1 MNKIKVLIV
10 DDSIFM
16 RKALETLLSGE
27 PDIEI
32 VGMAKNGLEAIEM
45 AEQFKPDIIT
55 MDIEMPTMD
64 GITALE
70 RIMKTNPTPVIMVS
84 SLTKEGA
91 DATLKALDLGAV
103 DFMTKDS
110 QSFGGN
116 DIEKGLKDKI
126 RKFAK
131 NKSIVKLLTPQ
142 HTITTTTTT
151 SHTITT
157 PHTTPINPN
166 QSFRIPGAH
175 THTPTASAST
185 ASQSSTISTP
195 FAHGSNIDGSK
206 RVVINKTGI
215 KRVVALGTSTG
226 GPQSL
231 QKVIPLL
238 PADLGVPVV
247 ITQHMPPNFTQS
259 LATRLNALSKV
270 EVVEAQGKEKLE
282 PNVVYIAKG
291 GYHLKFQKV
300 GASVYTELSTEPSN
314 VFNIPGVDVMVDSI
328 AEIYGKECLGVIMT
342 GMGSDGCKGLK
353 NLKSMGGTIIAQN
366 EPSCIVYG
374 MPRAVVDAGIADEI
388 VPLDEIA
395 ARITYHVK

>member
-16 RKALETLLSGE
+16 RKALESLLSGE

-32 VGMAKNGLEAIEM
+32 VGLAKNGKEGVEM
-45 AEQFKPDIIT
+45 AEQFHPDVIT

-70 RIMKTNPTPVIMVS
+70 LIMKKNPTPVIMVS

-110 QSFGGN
+110 QSFGGA
-116 DIEKGLKDKI
+116 DIERGLKDKI

-131 NKSIVKLLTPQ
+131 NKNVVRLLT
-142 HTITTTTTT
+142 H
-151 SHTITT
+151 
-157 PHTTPINPN
+157 
-166 QSFRIPGAH
+166 
-175 THTPTASAST
+175 SAP
-185 ASQSSTISTP
+185 SQSQQVPSYKLSGTFATQAPHVSTP
-195 FAHGSNIDGSK
+195 FAHSAQGGNTDGSK

-231 QKVIPLL
+231 QRVIPLL

-247 ITQHMPPNFTQS
+247 VTQHMPPNFTQS
-259 LATRLNALSKV
+259 LASRLNTLSKV

-291 GYHLKFQKV
+291 GYHLKFKKV
-300 GASVYTELSTEPSN
+300 GPSVYTELSTEPSN

-328 AEIYGKECLGVIMT
+328 AELYGKECLGVIMT
-342 GMGSDGCKGLK
+342 GMGSDGCKGLT
-353 NLKSMGGTIIAQN
+353 NLKRMGGTIIAQN

-374 MPRAVVDAGIADEI
+374 MPRAVVEAGIADEI

-395 ARITYHVK
+395 ARIAYHVK

>member
-70 RIMKTNPTPVIMVS
+70 RIMKSNPTPVIMVS

-110 QSFGGN
+110 QSFGGT

-131 NKSIVKLLTPQ
+131 NKSLVKLLT
-142 HTITTTTTT
+142 T
-151 SHTITT
+151 SSTS
-157 PHTTPINPN
+157 NFNSN
-166 QSFRIPGAH
+166 QSFRIPG
-175 THTPTASAST
+175 THSHPTGV
-185 ASQSSTISTP
+185 STP
-195 FAHGSNIDGSK
+195 FAHPSHVDGSK

-247 ITQHMPPNFTQS
+247 VTQHMPPNFTQS
-259 LATRLNALSKV
+259 LATRLNTLSKV

-353 NLKSMGGTIIAQN
+353 NLKNMGGTIIAQN

-388 VPLDEIA
+388 VPLEEIA

>member
-1 MNKIKVLIV
+1 MNKIKVLVV

-16 RKALETLLSGE
+16 RKALESLLSGE
-27 PDIEI
+27 SDIEI
-32 VGMAKNGLEAIEM
+32 VGLAKNGKEGVEM
-45 AEQFKPDIIT
+45 AEQFHPDVIT

-70 RIMKTNPTPVIMVS
+70 LIMKKNPTPVIMVS

-110 QSFGGN
+110 QSFGGA

-131 NKSIVKLLTPQ
+131 NKGVVRLFTHSAS
-142 HTITTTTTT
+142 
-151 SHTITT
+151 SHTQAPSYKLSGTFAAQT
-157 PHTTPINPN
+157 PHV
-166 QSFRIPGAH
+166 
-175 THTPTASAST
+175 
-185 ASQSSTISTP
+185 STP
-195 FAHGSNIDGSK
+195 FAHGAQNGNVDGSK
-206 RVVINKTGI
+206 RVIINKTGI

-231 QKVIPLL
+231 QRVIPLL

-247 ITQHMPPNFTQS
+247 VTQHMPPNFTQS
-259 LATRLNALSKV
+259 LASRLNTLSKV

-291 GYHLKFQKV
+291 GYHLKFKKV
-300 GASVYTELSTEPSN
+300 GPSVYTELSTEPSN

-328 AEIYGKECLGVIMT
+328 TELYGKECLGVIMT
-342 GMGSDGCKGLK
+342 GMGSDGCKGLT
-353 NLKSMGGTIIAQN
+353 NLKKIGGTIIAQN
-366 EPSCIVYG
+366 EPTCIVYG
-374 MPRAVVDAGIADEI
+374 MPRAVVEAGIADEI

-395 ARITYHVK
+395 ARIAYHVK

>member
-16 RKALETLLSGE
+16 RKALESLLSGE

-32 VGMAKNGLEAIEM
+32 VGLAKNGKEGVDM
-45 AEQFKPDIIT
+45 AAQFHPDVIT

-64 GITALE
+64 GIKALE
-70 RIMKTNPTPVIMVS
+70 LIMKNNPTPVIMVS

-110 QSFGGN
+110 QSFGGA
-116 DIEKGLKDKI
+116 DIERGLKDKI
-126 RKFAK
+126 RKFAR
-131 NKSIVKLLTPQ
+131 NKSVVRLLTHSASSHPQ
-142 HTITTTTTT
+142 QAPSYRLSGSLGTQT
-151 SHTITT
+151 SHV
-157 PHTTPINPN
+157 
-166 QSFRIPGAH
+166 A
-175 THTPTASAST
+175 
-185 ASQSSTISTP
+185 TP
-195 FAHGSNIDGSK
+195 FAHGAQGGNTDGSK
-206 RVVINKTGI
+206 RVIINKTGI

-231 QKVIPLL
+231 QRVIPLL

-247 ITQHMPPNFTQS
+247 VTQHMPPNFTQS
-259 LATRLNALSKV
+259 LASRLNTLSKV

-291 GYHLKFQKV
+291 GYHLKFKKV
-300 GASVYTELSTEPSN
+300 GPSVYTELSTEPSN

-328 AEIYGKECLGVIMT
+328 AELYGKECLGVIMT
-342 GMGSDGCKGLK
+342 GMGSDGCKGLT
-353 NLKSMGGTIIAQN
+353 NLKRIGGTIIAQN

-374 MPRAVVDAGIADEI
+374 MPRAVVEAGIADEI

>member
-1 MNKIKVLIV
+1 MNKIKILIV

-16 RKALETLLSGE
+16 RKALESLLSGGA
-27 PDIEI
+27 DIEI
-32 VGMAKNGLEAIEM
+32 VGMAKNGQEAVSM
-45 AEQFKPDIIT
+45 AAQLKPDIIT
-55 MDIEMPTMD
+55 MDIEMPVMD
-64 GITALE
+64 GIAALE
-70 RIMKTNPTPVIMVS
+70 QIMKTNPTPVIMVS

-91 DATLKALDLGAV
+91 DATLRALDLGAV

-110 QSFGGN
+110 QSFGGT
-116 DIEKGLKDKI
+116 DIEKGLKEKI
-126 RKFAK
+126 RRFAR
-131 NKSIVKLLTPQ
+131 NKGMMRLLT
-142 HTITTTTTT
+142 
-151 SHTITT
+151 
-157 PHTTPINPN
+157 
-166 QSFRIPGAH
+166 
-175 THTPTASAST
+175 TPTSTYTSTATPSFKLQSTAQQSASQPSV
-185 ASQSSTISTP
+185 ATP
-195 FAHGSNIDGSK
+195 FAHSAHVDGSK
-206 RVVINKTGI
+206 RVVVNKTGI

-259 LATRLNALSKV
+259 LAARLNTLSKL
-270 EVVEAQGKEKLE
+270 EVIEAQGKEKLE

-291 GYHLKFQKV
+291 GYHLKFKKV
-300 GASVYTELSTEPSN
+300 GTSVYTELSTEPSN

-342 GMGSDGCKGLK
+342 GMGSDGCKGLQG
-353 NLKSMGGTIIAQN
+353 LKKIGGTIIAQN

-395 ARITYHVK
+395 ARIAYHVK

>member
-16 RKALETLLSGE
+16 RKALESLLSGE

-32 VGMAKNGLEAIEM
+32 VGLAKNGKEGVEM
-45 AEQFKPDIIT
+45 AEQFHPDVIT

-70 RIMKTNPTPVIMVS
+70 LIMKKNPTPVIMVS

-110 QSFGGN
+110 QSFGGA
-116 DIEKGLKDKI
+116 DIERGLKDKI

-131 NKSIVKLLTPQ
+131 NKSIVRLLT
-142 HTITTTTTT
+142 H
-151 SHTITT
+151 
-157 PHTTPINPN
+157 
-166 QSFRIPGAH
+166 
-175 THTPTASAST
+175 SAS
-185 ASQSSTISTP
+185 SQSQQVSSYKLSGTFATQAPHVSTP
-195 FAHGSNIDGSK
+195 FAHGAQGGNTDGSK

-231 QKVIPLL
+231 QRVIPLL

-247 ITQHMPPNFTQS
+247 VTQHMPPNFTQS
-259 LATRLNALSKV
+259 LASRLNTLSKV

-291 GYHLKFQKV
+291 GYHLKFKKV
-300 GASVYTELSTEPSN
+300 GPSVYTELSTEPSN

-328 AEIYGKECLGVIMT
+328 AELYGKECLGVIMT
-342 GMGSDGCKGLK
+342 GMGSDGCKGLT
-353 NLKSMGGTIIAQN
+353 NLKRMGGTIIAQN

-374 MPRAVVDAGIADEI
+374 MPRAVVEAGIADEI

-395 ARITYHVK
+395 ARIAYHVK

>member
-16 RKALETLLSGE
+16 RKALESLLSHE

-32 VGMAKNGLEAIEM
+32 VGLAKNGKEAVEM
-45 AEQFKPDIIT
+45 AEQFHPDVIT

-70 RIMKTNPTPVIMVS
+70 IIMKNNPTPVIMVS

-110 QSFGGN
+110 QSFGGA
-116 DIEKGLKDKI
+116 DIERGLKDKI

-131 NKSIVKLLTPQ
+131 NKGVVRLLT
-142 HTITTTTTT
+142 H
-151 SHTITT
+151 
-157 PHTTPINPN
+157 
-166 QSFRIPGAH
+166 
-175 THTPTASAST
+175 SAS
-185 ASQSSTISTP
+185 SQPQQQTSSYRLSGSFAAQAPHVSTP
-195 FAHGSNIDGSK
+195 FAHGAQNGNIDGSK
-206 RVVINKTGI
+206 RVVVNKTGI

-231 QKVIPLL
+231 QRVIPLL

-247 ITQHMPPNFTQS
+247 VTQHMPPNFTQS
-259 LATRLNALSKV
+259 LASRLNTLSKV

-291 GYHLKFQKV
+291 GYHLKFKKV
-300 GASVYTELSTEPSN
+300 GPSVYTELSTEPSN

-328 AEIYGKECLGVIMT
+328 AELYGKECLGVIMT
-342 GMGSDGCKGLK
+342 GMGSDGCKGLT
-353 NLKSMGGTIIAQN
+353 NLKRMGGTIIAQN

-374 MPRAVVDAGIADEI
+374 MPRAVVEAGIADEI

-395 ARITYHVK
+395 ARIAYHVK

>member
-16 RKALETLLSGE
+16 RKALESLLSGE

-32 VGMAKNGLEAIEM
+32 VGLDKNGKEGVEM
-45 AEQFKPDIIT
+45 AEQFHPDVIT

-70 RIMKTNPTPVIMVS
+70 LIMKKNPTPVIMVS

-110 QSFGGN
+110 QSFGGA
-116 DIEKGLKDKI
+116 DIERGLKDKI

-131 NKSIVKLLTPQ
+131 NKSIVRLLTL
-142 HTITTTTTT
+142 
-151 SHTITT
+151 
-157 PHTTPINPN
+157 
-166 QSFRIPGAH
+166 
-175 THTPTASAST
+175 SAP
-185 ASQSSTISTP
+185 SQSQQVPSYKLSGTFTTQAPHVATP
-195 FAHGSNIDGSK
+195 FAHGAQGGNTDGSK

-231 QKVIPLL
+231 QRVIPLL

-247 ITQHMPPNFTQS
+247 VTQHMPPNFTQS
-259 LATRLNALSKV
+259 LASRLNTLSKV

-291 GYHLKFQKV
+291 GYHLKFKKV
-300 GASVYTELSTEPSN
+300 GPSVYTELSTEPSN

-328 AEIYGKECLGVIMT
+328 AELYGKECLGVIMT
-342 GMGSDGCKGLK
+342 GMGSDGCKGLT
-353 NLKSMGGTIIAQN
+353 NLKRMGGTIIAQN

-374 MPRAVVDAGIADEI
+374 MPRAVVEAGIADEI

-395 ARITYHVK
+395 ARIAYHVK

>member
-70 RIMKTNPTPVIMVS
+70 RIMKSNPTPVIMVS

-110 QSFGGN
+110 QSFGGT

-131 NKSIVKLLTPQ
+131 NKSLVKLLTPSS
-142 HTITTTTTT
+142 T
-151 SHTITT
+151 S
-157 PHTTPINPN
+157 NFNSN
-166 QSFRIPGAH
+166 QSFRISGAH
-175 THTPTASAST
+175 SHPTSV
-185 ASQSSTISTP
+185 STP
-195 FAHGSNIDGSK
+195 FAHSSNVDGSK

-247 ITQHMPPNFTQS
+247 VTQHMPPNFTQS
-259 LATRLNALSKV
+259 LATRLNTLSKV

-353 NLKSMGGTIIAQN
+353 NLKNMGGTIIAQN

-388 VPLDEIA
+388 VPLEEIA

>member
-16 RKALETLLSGE
+16 RKALESLLSHE

-32 VGMAKNGLEAIEM
+32 VGLAKNGKEAVEM
-45 AEQFKPDIIT
+45 AEQFHPDVIT

-70 RIMKTNPTPVIMVS
+70 IIMKNNPTPVIMVS

-110 QSFGGN
+110 QSFGGA
-116 DIEKGLKDKI
+116 DIERGLKDKI

-131 NKSIVKLLTPQ
+131 NKGVVRLLTHSVSSQPQ
-142 HTITTTTTT
+142 QQ
-151 SHTITT
+151 T
-157 PHTTPINPN
+157 PSYRLSG
-166 QSFRIPGAH
+166 SFATQAPH
-175 THTPTASAST
+175 V
-185 ASQSSTISTP
+185 STP
-195 FAHGSNIDGSK
+195 FAHGAQNGNIDGSK
-206 RVVINKTGI
+206 RVVVNKTGI

-231 QKVIPLL
+231 QRVIPLL

-247 ITQHMPPNFTQS
+247 VTQHMPPNFTQS
-259 LATRLNALSKV
+259 LASRLNTLSKV

-291 GYHLKFQKV
+291 GYHLKFKKV
-300 GASVYTELSTEPSN
+300 GPSVYTELSTEPSN

-328 AEIYGKECLGVIMT
+328 AELYGKECLGVIMT
-342 GMGSDGCKGLK
+342 GMGSDGCKGLT
-353 NLKSMGGTIIAQN
+353 NLKRMGGTIIAQN

-374 MPRAVVDAGIADEI
+374 MPRAVVEAGIADEI

-395 ARITYHVK
+395 ARIAYHVK

>member
-16 RKALETLLSGE
+16 RKALESLLSGE
-27 PDIEI
+27 SDIEI
-32 VGMAKNGLEAIEM
+32 VGLAKNGKEGVEM
-45 AEQFKPDIIT
+45 AAQFHPDVIT

-70 RIMKTNPTPVIMVS
+70 LIMKNNPTPVIMVS

-110 QSFGGN
+110 QSFGGA
-116 DIEKGLKDKI
+116 DIERGLKDKI

-131 NKSIVKLLTPQ
+131 NKGVVRLLTHSISSQPQ
-142 HTITTTTTT
+142 QQ
-151 SHTITT
+151 T
-157 PHTTPINPN
+157 PSYRLSGT
-166 QSFRIPGAH
+166 F
-175 THTPTASAST
+175 
-185 ASQSSTISTP
+185 ASQHPHVSTP
-195 FAHGSNIDGSK
+195 FAHNAQNGNIDGSK

-231 QKVIPLL
+231 QRVIPLL
-238 PADLGVPVV
+238 PADLGIPVV
-247 ITQHMPPNFTQS
+247 VTQHMPPNFTQS
-259 LATRLNALSKV
+259 LASRLNTLSKV

-291 GYHLKFQKV
+291 GYHLKFKKV
-300 GASVYTELSTEPSN
+300 GPSVYTELSTEPSN

-328 AEIYGKECLGVIMT
+328 AELYGKECLGVIMT
-342 GMGSDGCKGLK
+342 GMGSDGCKGLT
-353 NLKSMGGTIIAQN
+353 NLKKMGGTIIAQN

-374 MPRAVVDAGIADEI
+374 MPRAVVEAGIADEI

-395 ARITYHVK
+395 ARIAYHVK

>member
-70 RIMKTNPTPVIMVS
+70 RIMKSSPTPVIMVS

-110 QSFGGN
+110 QSFGGT

-131 NKSIVKLLTPQ
+131 NKSLVKLLTPSS
-142 HTITTTTTT
+142 T
-151 SHTITT
+151 S
-157 PHTTPINPN
+157 NFNSN

-175 THTPTASAST
+175 SHPTSV
-185 ASQSSTISTP
+185 STP
-195 FAHGSNIDGSK
+195 FAHSSHVDGSK

-231 QKVIPLL
+231 QKVIPLF

-247 ITQHMPPNFTQS
+247 VTQHMPPNFTQS
-259 LATRLNALSKV
+259 LATRLNTLSKV

-353 NLKSMGGTIIAQN
+353 NLKNMGGTIIAQN

-388 VPLDEIA
+388 VPLEEIA

>member
-70 RIMKTNPTPVIMVS
+70 RIMKSNPTPVIMVS

-110 QSFGGN
+110 QSFGGT

-126 RKFAK
+126 RKFAR
-131 NKSIVKLLTPQ
+131 NKSLVKLLTPSS
-142 HTITTTTTT
+142 T
-151 SHTITT
+151 S
-157 PHTTPINPN
+157 NFNSN
-166 QSFRIPGAH
+166 QSFRIPGSH
-175 THTPTASAST
+175 SQPTGV
-185 ASQSSTISTP
+185 STP
-195 FAHGSNIDGSK
+195 FAHSSHVDGSK

-247 ITQHMPPNFTQS
+247 VTQHMPPNFTQS
-259 LATRLNALSKV
+259 LATRLNTLSKV

-353 NLKSMGGTIIAQN
+353 NLKNMGGTIIAQN

-388 VPLDEIA
+388 VPLEEIA

>member
-70 RIMKTNPTPVIMVS
+70 RIMKSNPTPVIMVS

-110 QSFGGN
+110 QSFGGT

-131 NKSIVKLLTPQ
+131 NKSLVKLLT
-142 HTITTTTTT
+142 T
-151 SHTITT
+151 SSTS
-157 PHTTPINPN
+157 NFNSN

-175 THTPTASAST
+175 SHPTSV
-185 ASQSSTISTP
+185 STP
-195 FAHGSNIDGSK
+195 FAHSSNVDGSK

-247 ITQHMPPNFTQS
+247 VTQHMPPNFTQS
-259 LATRLNALSKV
+259 LATRLNTLSKV

-353 NLKSMGGTIIAQN
+353 NLKNMGGTIIAQN

-388 VPLDEIA
+388 VPLEEIA
-395 ARITYHVK
+395 SRITYHVK

>member
-16 RKALETLLSGE
+16 RKALESLLSGE

-32 VGMAKNGLEAIEM
+32 VGLAKNGKEGVDM
-45 AEQFKPDIIT
+45 AAQFHPDVIT

-70 RIMKTNPTPVIMVS
+70 IIMKNNPTPVIMVS

-110 QSFGGN
+110 QSFGGA
-116 DIEKGLKDKI
+116 DIERGLKDKI

-131 NKSIVKLLTPQ
+131 NKGVVRLLTHSASSQPQQQTPSYRLSGSFATQPQ
-142 HTITTTTTT
+142 HV
-151 SHTITT
+151 
-157 PHTTPINPN
+157 
-166 QSFRIPGAH
+166 
-175 THTPTASAST
+175 
-185 ASQSSTISTP
+185 STP
-195 FAHGSNIDGSK
+195 FAHGAQNGNIDGSK

-231 QKVIPLL
+231 QRVIPLL

-247 ITQHMPPNFTQS
+247 VTQHMPPNFTQS
-259 LATRLNALSKV
+259 LASRLNTLSKV

-291 GYHLKFQKV
+291 GYHLKFKKV
-300 GASVYTELSTEPSN
+300 GPSVYTELSTEPSN

-328 AEIYGKECLGVIMT
+328 AELYGKECLGVIMT
-342 GMGSDGCKGLK
+342 GMGSDGCKGLT
-353 NLKSMGGTIIAQN
+353 NLKRMGGTIIAQN

-374 MPRAVVDAGIADEI
+374 MPRAVVEAGIADEI

-395 ARITYHVK
+395 ARIAYHVK

>member
-70 RIMKTNPTPVIMVS
+70 RIMKSSPTPVIMVS

-110 QSFGGN
+110 QSFGGT

-131 NKSIVKLLTPQ
+131 NKSLVKLLTPSS
-142 HTITTTTTT
+142 T
-151 SHTITT
+151 S
-157 PHTTPINPN
+157 NFNSN

-175 THTPTASAST
+175 SHPTSV
-185 ASQSSTISTP
+185 STP
-195 FAHGSNIDGSK
+195 FAHSSNVDGSK

-247 ITQHMPPNFTQS
+247 VTQHMPPNFTQS
-259 LATRLNALSKV
+259 LATRLNTLSKV

-353 NLKSMGGTIIAQN
+353 NLKNMGGTIIAQN

-388 VPLDEIA
+388 VPLEEIA

>member
-70 RIMKTNPTPVIMVS
+70 RIMKSNPTPVIMVS

-110 QSFGGN
+110 QSFGGT

-131 NKSIVKLLTPQ
+131 NKSLVKLLTPSS
-142 HTITTTTTT
+142 T
-151 SHTITT
+151 S
-157 PHTTPINPN
+157 NFNSN

-175 THTPTASAST
+175 SHPTSV
-185 ASQSSTISTP
+185 STP
-195 FAHGSNIDGSK
+195 FAHSSNVDGSK

-247 ITQHMPPNFTQS
+247 VTQHMPPNFTQS
-259 LATRLNALSKV
+259 LATRLNTLSKV

-353 NLKSMGGTIIAQN
+353 NLKNMGGTIIAQN

-388 VPLDEIA
+388 VPLEEIA

>member
-1 MNKIKVLIV
+1 MNKIKILIV

-27 PDIEI
+27 PDMEI

-45 AEQFKPDIIT
+45 AEQFKPDVIT

-70 RIMKTNPTPVIMVS
+70 RIMKSNPTPVIMVS

-110 QSFGGN
+110 QSFGGA

-131 NKSIVKLLTPQ
+131 NKGLVRLLTHAAPSAA
-142 HTITTTTTT
+142 T
-151 SHTITT
+151 SSQPFKIPAAT
-157 PHTTPINPN
+157 PHIHTTNI
-166 QSFRIPGAH
+166 A
-175 THTPTASAST
+175 
-185 ASQSSTISTP
+185 TP
-195 FAHGSNIDGSK
+195 FAHATHADGTT
-206 RVVINKTGI
+206 RVVVNKTGI
-215 KRVVALGTSTG
+215 KKVVALGTSTG

-259 LATRLNALSKV
+259 LATRLNTLSKV

-291 GYHLKFQKV
+291 GFHLKFQKV
-300 GASVYTELSTEPSN
+300 GASVYTELSTEPSD
-314 VFNIPGVDVMVDSI
+314 VFNIPGVDIMVDSI

-353 NLKSMGGTIIAQN
+353 NLKNMGGTIIAQN

>member
-16 RKALETLLSGE
+16 RKALESLLSGE

-32 VGMAKNGLEAIEM
+32 VGLAKNGKEAVEM
-45 AEQFKPDIIT
+45 AEQFHPDVIT

-70 RIMKTNPTPVIMVS
+70 LIMKKNPTPVIMVS

-110 QSFGGN
+110 QSFGGA
-116 DIEKGLKDKI
+116 DIERGLKDKI

-131 NKSIVKLLTPQ
+131 NKSIVRLLT
-142 HTITTTTTT
+142 H
-151 SHTITT
+151 
-157 PHTTPINPN
+157 
-166 QSFRIPGAH
+166 
-175 THTPTASAST
+175 SAP
-185 ASQSSTISTP
+185 SQSQQVPSYKLSGTFATQAPHVSTP
-195 FAHGSNIDGSK
+195 FAHGAQGGNTDGSK

-231 QKVIPLL
+231 QRVIPLL

-247 ITQHMPPNFTQS
+247 VTQHMPPNFTQS
-259 LATRLNALSKV
+259 LASRLNTLSKV

-291 GYHLKFQKV
+291 GYHLKFKKV
-300 GASVYTELSTEPSN
+300 GPSVYTELSTEPSN

-328 AEIYGKECLGVIMT
+328 AELYGKECLGVIMT
-342 GMGSDGCKGLK
+342 GMGSDGCKGLT
-353 NLKSMGGTIIAQN
+353 NLKRMGGTIIAQN

-374 MPRAVVDAGIADEI
+374 MPRAVVEAGIADEI

-395 ARITYHVK
+395 ARIAYHVK

>member
-27 PDIEI
+27 PDMEI
-32 VGMAKNGLEAIEM
+32 VGMAKNGQEAIEM
-45 AEQFKPDIIT
+45 AEQFKPDVIT

-70 RIMKTNPTPVIMVS
+70 RIMKSNPTPVIMVS

-110 QSFGGN
+110 QSFGGA

-131 NKSIVKLLTPQ
+131 NKSLVRLLTHSTPSAATSSQPFKTPAAPQ
-142 HTITTTTTT
+142 I
-151 SHTITT
+151 
-157 PHTTPINPN
+157 HTTN
-166 QSFRIPGAH
+166 
-175 THTPTASAST
+175 
-185 ASQSSTISTP
+185 ISTP
-195 FAHGSNIDGSK
+195 FAHATHADGTT
-206 RVVINKTGI
+206 RVVVNKSGI

-238 PADLGVPVV
+238 PADLGVPIVV
-247 ITQHMPPNFTQS
+247 TQHMPPNFTQS
-259 LATRLNALSKV
+259 LATRLNTLSKV

-291 GYHLKFQKV
+291 GFHLKFQKV
-300 GASVYTELSTEPSN
+300 GASVYTELSTEPSD

-328 AEIYGKECLGVIMT
+328 AVIYGKECLGVIMT

-353 NLKSMGGTIIAQN
+353 NLKNMGGTIIAQN

>member
-16 RKALETLLSGE
+16 RKALESLLSGE

-32 VGMAKNGLEAIEM
+32 VGLAKNGKEGVEM
-45 AEQFKPDIIT
+45 AEQFHPDVIT

-70 RIMKTNPTPVIMVS
+70 LIMKKNPTPVIMVS

-110 QSFGGN
+110 QSFGGA
-116 DIEKGLKDKI
+116 DIERGLKDKI

-131 NKSIVKLLTPQ
+131 NKGVLRLLT
-142 HTITTTTTT
+142 H
-151 SHTITT
+151 S
-157 PHTTPINPN
+157 
-166 QSFRIPGAH
+166 S
-175 THTPTASAST
+175 
-185 ASQSSTISTP
+185 SSTQQQTPSYRLSGSFAAQTQHVATP
-195 FAHGSNIDGSK
+195 FAHSAQNGNIDGSK

-231 QKVIPLL
+231 QRVIPLL

-247 ITQHMPPNFTQS
+247 VTQHMPPNFTQS
-259 LATRLNALSKV
+259 LASRLNTLSKV

-291 GYHLKFQKV
+291 GYHLKFKKV
-300 GASVYTELSTEPSN
+300 GPSVYTELSTEPSN

-328 AEIYGKECLGVIMT
+328 AELYGKECLGVIMT
-342 GMGSDGCKGLK
+342 GMGSDGCKGLT
-353 NLKSMGGTIIAQN
+353 NLKRMGGTIIAQN

-374 MPRAVVDAGIADEI
+374 MPRAVVEAGIADEI

>member
-16 RKALETLLSGE
+16 RKALESLLSGE

-32 VGMAKNGLEAIEM
+32 VGLAKNGKEGVEM
-45 AEQFKPDIIT
+45 AEQFHPDVIT

-70 RIMKTNPTPVIMVS
+70 MIMKKNPTPVIMVS

-110 QSFGGN
+110 QSFGGA

-126 RKFAK
+126 RKFAR
-131 NKSIVKLLTPQ
+131 NKGVLRLFSHSSSSQSHQTPSYKLSGTLA
-142 HTITTTTTT
+142 
-151 SHTITT
+151 SHT
-157 PHTTPINPN
+157 PN
-166 QSFRIPGAH
+166 VQ
-175 THTPTASAST
+175 
-185 ASQSSTISTP
+185 TP
-195 FAHGSNIDGSK
+195 FAHTAQSGNTDGSK
-206 RVVINKTGI
+206 RVVVNKTGI
-215 KRVVALGTSTG
+215 KRIVALGTSTG

-231 QKVIPLL
+231 QRVIPLL
-238 PADLGVPVV
+238 PADLRVPVV
-247 ITQHMPPNFTQS
+247 VTQHMPPNFTQS
-259 LATRLNALSKV
+259 LASRLNTLSKV

-291 GYHLKFQKV
+291 GYHLKFKKV
-300 GASVYTELSTEPSN
+300 GPSVYTELSTEPSN

-328 AEIYGKECLGVIMT
+328 AELYGKECLGVIMT
-342 GMGSDGCKGLK
+342 GMGSDGCKGLT
-353 NLKSMGGTIIAQN
+353 NLKRMGGTIIAQD
-366 EPSCIVYG
+366 EPTCIVYG
-374 MPRAVVDAGIADEI
+374 MPRAVVEAGIADEI

-395 ARITYHVK
+395 ARISYHVK

>member
-70 RIMKTNPTPVIMVS
+70 RIMKSNPTPVIMVS

-110 QSFGGN
+110 QSFGGT

-131 NKSIVKLLTPQ
+131 NKSLVKLLTPSS
-142 HTITTTTTT
+142 T
-151 SHTITT
+151 S
-157 PHTTPINPN
+157 NFNSN

-175 THTPTASAST
+175 SHPTSV
-185 ASQSSTISTP
+185 STP
-195 FAHGSNIDGSK
+195 FAHSSNVDGSK

-247 ITQHMPPNFTQS
+247 VTQHMPPNFTQS
-259 LATRLNALSKV
+259 LATRLNTLSKL

-353 NLKSMGGTIIAQN
+353 NLKNMGGTIIAQN

-388 VPLDEIA
+388 VPLEEIA

>member
-70 RIMKTNPTPVIMVS
+70 RIMKSNPTPVIMVS

-110 QSFGGN
+110 QSFGGT

-131 NKSIVKLLTPQ
+131 NKSLVKLLTPSS
-142 HTITTTTTT
+142 T
-151 SHTITT
+151 S
-157 PHTTPINPN
+157 NFNSN

-175 THTPTASAST
+175 SHPTGV
-185 ASQSSTISTP
+185 STP
-195 FAHGSNIDGSK
+195 FAHSSNVDGSK

-247 ITQHMPPNFTQS
+247 VTQHMPPNFTQS
-259 LATRLNALSKV
+259 LATRLNTLSKV

-353 NLKSMGGTIIAQN
+353 NLKNMGGTIIAQN

-388 VPLDEIA
+388 VPLEEIA

>member
-16 RKALETLLSGE
+16 RKALESLLSGE

-32 VGMAKNGLEAIEM
+32 VGLAKNGKEGVEM
-45 AEQFKPDIIT
+45 VEQFHPDVIT

-70 RIMKTNPTPVIMVS
+70 LIMKKNPTPVIMVS

-110 QSFGGN
+110 QSFGGA
-116 DIEKGLKDKI
+116 DIERGLKDKI

-131 NKSIVKLLTPQ
+131 NKSVVRLLT
-142 HTITTTTTT
+142 H
-151 SHTITT
+151 
-157 PHTTPINPN
+157 
-166 QSFRIPGAH
+166 
-175 THTPTASAST
+175 SAP
-185 ASQSSTISTP
+185 SQSQQVPSYKLSGTFATQAPHVSTP
-195 FAHGSNIDGSK
+195 FAHGAQGGNTDGSK

-231 QKVIPLL
+231 QRVIPLL

-247 ITQHMPPNFTQS
+247 VTQHMPPNFTQS
-259 LATRLNALSKV
+259 LASRLNTLSKV

-291 GYHLKFQKV
+291 GYHLKFKKV
-300 GASVYTELSTEPSN
+300 GPSVYTELSTEPSN

-328 AEIYGKECLGVIMT
+328 AELYGKECLGVIMT
-342 GMGSDGCKGLK
+342 GMGSDGCKGLT
-353 NLKSMGGTIIAQN
+353 NLKRMGGTIIAQN

-374 MPRAVVDAGIADEI
+374 MPRAVVEAGIADEI

-395 ARITYHVK
+395 ARIAYHVK

>member
-70 RIMKTNPTPVIMVS
+70 RIMKSNPTPVIMVS

-110 QSFGGN
+110 QSFGGT

-131 NKSIVKLLTPQ
+131 NKSLVKLLT
-142 HTITTTTTT
+142 T
-151 SHTITT
+151 SSTS
-157 PHTTPINPN
+157 NFNSN
-166 QSFRIPGAH
+166 QSFRIPG
-175 THTPTASAST
+175 THSQPASV
-185 ASQSSTISTP
+185 STP
-195 FAHGSNIDGSK
+195 FAHSSHVDGSK

-247 ITQHMPPNFTQS
+247 VTQHMPPNFTQS
-259 LATRLNALSKV
+259 LATRLNTLSKV

-353 NLKSMGGTIIAQN
+353 NLKNMGGTIIAQN

-388 VPLDEIA
+388 VPLEEIA

>member
-70 RIMKTNPTPVIMVS
+70 RIMKSNPTPVIMVS

-110 QSFGGN
+110 QSFGGA
-116 DIEKGLKDKI
+116 DIERGLKDKI

-131 NKSIVKLLTPQ
+131 NKSIVRLLT
-142 HTITTTTTT
+142 H
-151 SHTITT
+151 
-157 PHTTPINPN
+157 
-166 QSFRIPGAH
+166 
-175 THTPTASAST
+175 SAP
-185 ASQSSTISTP
+185 SQSQQVPSYKLSGTFTTQAPHVATP
-195 FAHGSNIDGSK
+195 FAHGAQGGNTDGSK

-231 QKVIPLL
+231 QRVIPLL

-247 ITQHMPPNFTQS
+247 VTQHMPPNFTQS
-259 LATRLNALSKV
+259 LASRLNTLSKV

-291 GYHLKFQKV
+291 GYHLKFKKV
-300 GASVYTELSTEPSN
+300 GPSVYTELSTEPSN

-328 AEIYGKECLGVIMT
+328 AELYGKECLGVIMT
-342 GMGSDGCKGLK
+342 GMGSDGCKGLT
-353 NLKSMGGTIIAQN
+353 NLKRMGGTIIAQN

-374 MPRAVVDAGIADEI
+374 MPRAVVEAGIADEI

-395 ARITYHVK
+395 ARIAYHVK

>member
-16 RKALETLLSGE
+16 RKALESLLSGE

-32 VGMAKNGLEAIEM
+32 VGLAKNGKEGVEM
-45 AEQFKPDIIT
+45 AEQFHPDVIT

-70 RIMKTNPTPVIMVS
+70 IIMKKNPTPVIMVS

-110 QSFGGN
+110 QSFGGA
-116 DIEKGLKDKI
+116 DIERGLKDKI
-126 RKFAK
+126 RRFAK
-131 NKSIVKLLTPQ
+131 NKGVVRLLT
-142 HTITTTTTT
+142 H
-151 SHTITT
+151 
-157 PHTTPINPN
+157 
-166 QSFRIPGAH
+166 
-175 THTPTASAST
+175 ST
-185 ASQSSTISTP
+185 ASQPQQQTPSYRLSGTFATQAPHVSTP
-195 FAHGSNIDGSK
+195 FAHGAQNGNIDGSK

-231 QKVIPLL
+231 QRVIPLL

-247 ITQHMPPNFTQS
+247 VTQHMPPNFTQS
-259 LATRLNALSKV
+259 LASRLNTLSKV

-291 GYHLKFQKV
+291 GYHLKFKKV
-300 GASVYTELSTEPSN
+300 GPSVYTELSTEPSN

-328 AEIYGKECLGVIMT
+328 AELYGKECLGVIMT
-342 GMGSDGCKGLK
+342 GMGSDGCKGLT
-353 NLKSMGGTIIAQN
+353 NLKRMGGTIIAQN

-374 MPRAVVDAGIADEI
+374 MPRAVVEAGIADEI

-395 ARITYHVK
+395 ARIAYHVK

>member
-70 RIMKTNPTPVIMVS
+70 RIMKSNPTPVIMVS

-110 QSFGGN
+110 QSFGGT

-131 NKSIVKLLTPQ
+131 NKSLVKLLT
-142 HTITTTTTT
+142 T
-151 SHTITT
+151 SSTF
-157 PHTTPINPN
+157 NSNSN
-166 QSFRIPGAH
+166 QSFRIPG
-175 THTPTASAST
+175 THSHPTGV
-185 ASQSSTISTP
+185 STP
-195 FAHGSNIDGSK
+195 FAHSSHVDGSK

-247 ITQHMPPNFTQS
+247 VTQHMPPNFTQS
-259 LATRLNALSKV
+259 LATRLNTLSKV

-353 NLKSMGGTIIAQN
+353 NLKNMGGTIIAQN

-388 VPLDEIA
+388 VPLEEIA